1 MWEAL
6 RHLTMAECS
15 NKEEKLELLS
25 NRIILIEKF
34 VEGRNNIK
42 SNPKMMLDICN
53 QLLINPDIDTAV
65 RVGDIYA

>member
-1 MWEAL
+1 
-6 RHLTMAECS
+6 MAECS